1 MEGSYTL
8 VRLLQACRIIGL
20 PDGAKNEPVGS
31 ERQRLTLVLSSVDG
45 CRVEPEERRS
55 RRER

>member
-20 PDGAKNEPVGS
+20 ADGAKKEPVGS

-45 CRVEPEERRS
+45 CRVELEERR
-55 RRER
+55 RER